1 MRQRYAMMPDPFD
14 VWDLMDFCGI
24 QKRTAEKMIE
34 RWLNDGNIE
43 RLEQGVYAKKYLYLL

>member
-1 MRQRYAMMPDPFD
+1 MMPAPFN